1 MIYKSVFVY
10 APSSTYEKETF
21 LGGQETKTSPHWI
34 DATGLAEQTTIACNQ
49 LTDEGYE
56 VVTITEITRRTDRI
70 HGSGGSGGSVTH
82 WVLVTARQT
91 QSAIIFRAENYPRL
105 PKSESNIPSPSLGVS
120 PSSVMA
126 LIGIRLMTALV
137 KALKATP

>member
-1 MIYKSVFVY
+1 MNYKAVFVY
-10 APSSTYEKETF
+10 ALSSTYEKETF

-56 VVTITEITRRTDRI
+56 VVTITEITQRTDRI
-70 HGSGGSGGSVTH
+70 HRSGGSVTH
-82 WVLVTARQT
+82 CVLVTAKQT

-105 PKSESNIPSPSLGVS
+105 PKSESKIPSPSLGVS

-126 LIGIRLMTALV
+126 LIGIKLMTALV